1 MTGEGNLDLRY
12 ALKDEISN
20 SILVNGLASKQN
32 NNEFL
37 ITFDSSLTSSLQ
49 SGLYKLYLAGYSD
62 SLSSLSERFV
72 VIEAGTDKPISVA
85 PPVSSPVVEEQG
97 KPDVSNNEIV
107 SIDEPEESGSS
118 PLLIPI
124 IVALLIIVLGA
135 VFTQS
140 QKSNSPKTPS
150 RKSAPKKSASKPKSA
165 PKKATSKKSTTKPKR
180 KTNKT

>member
-1 MTGEGNLDLRY
+1 M
-12 ALKDEISN
+12 
-20 SILVNGLASKQN
+20 
-32 NNEFL
+32 
-37 ITFDSSLTSSLQ
+37 TSSLQ

-72 VIEAGTDKPISVA
+72 VIEAGTDKPISVE

-97 KPDVSNNEIV
+97 KPDVSNNEIA
-107 SIDEPEESGSS
+107 SIDESEESGSS

-165 PKKATSKKSTTKPKR
+165 PKKSASKPKSAPKNATSKKSTTKPKR

>member
-1 MTGEGNLDLRY
+1 M
-12 ALKDEISN
+12 EIM
-20 SILVNGLASKQN
+20 
-32 NNEFL
+32 
-37 ITFDSSLTSSLQ
+37 
-49 SGLYKLYLAGYSD
+49 
-62 SLSSLSERFV
+62 
-72 VIEAGTDKPISVA
+72 
-85 PPVSSPVVEEQG
+85 
-97 KPDVSNNEIV
+97 EIV

-150 RKSAPKKSASKPKSA
+150 RKSAPKKPASKPKSAPKKSASKPKSA

>member
-1 MTGEGNLDLRY
+1 M
-12 ALKDEISN
+12 
-20 SILVNGLASKQN
+20 
-32 NNEFL
+32 
-37 ITFDSSLTSSLQ
+37 TSSLQ

-72 VIEAGTDKPISVA
+72 VIEAGTDKPISVE

-107 SIDEPEESGSS
+107 SIDEPEESESS

-135 VFTQS
+135 VFTQR

-150 RKSAPKKSASKPKSA
+150 RKSAPKKASSKPKAAPKKASSKPKAA
-165 PKKATSKKSTTKPKR
+165 PKKATSKKSTTKTKR